1 VNGLEGSHIGFVQNT
16 ESASLTPLLPHCRQP
31 ARHQRIHG
39 PLGRRGRRRLWRPWG
54 TWRRSTRGRRSG
66 SRLCFSTGAAAGF
79 HHLPRPADSCACHA
93 TLLASSWEWCR
104 FHALLSKPP
113 CRTSLL
119 VLVCAE
125 HGLLRQAGQYR
136 GAASNRRQ
144 RERCSRQAAAGA
156 RVTIYTA
163 RSTAVHH
170 AGNKAKS
177 HDCVD

>member
-1 VNGLEGSHIGFVQNT
+1 MVADPEAAYASQLEQLQVLHHSQ
-16 ESASLTPLLPHCRQP
+16 QP
-31 ARHQRIHG
+31 
-39 PLGRRGRRRLWRPWG
+39 
-54 TWRRSTRGRRSG
+54 T
-66 SRLCFSTGAAAGF
+66 
-79 HHLPRPADSCACHA
+79 DSCACHA
-93 TLLASSWEWCR
+93 SLLASSWEWSS

-156 RVTIYTA
+156 RVTIYMPGALLYSMLATRQRA
-163 RSTAVHH
+163 MLVWIELFAQPCSTLPGYA
-170 AGNKAKS
+170 S
-177 HDCVD
+177 DCLQF